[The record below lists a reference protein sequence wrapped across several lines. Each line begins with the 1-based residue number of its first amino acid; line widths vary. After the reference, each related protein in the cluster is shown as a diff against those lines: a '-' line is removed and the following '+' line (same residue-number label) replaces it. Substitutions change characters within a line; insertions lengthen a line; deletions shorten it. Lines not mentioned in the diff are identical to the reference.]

1 MFNRLVAMSL
11 TKTKIQLKNS
21 VARLRPKPLS
31 RRALRMA
38 EPLLFTAA
46 LLTVAVCWQL
56 ALARPAASHTAPQK
70 STHQTTAKHRL
81 AAKPKAAPPAA
92 SKPAAAAPEASAPAP
107 APAPKPPAPAPAGTS
122 KPEPVVTPSP
132 ASNVSGLTPTSTAPS
147 GSQPGAQQVTSGYY
161 SSNWSGYMATNGSF
175 TTVSG
180 SWRATSPSGNGSTT
194 SADSTWIGIGGV
206 TSGDLIQTG
215 TENIVSA
222 SGQVSTAAFYELLP
236 DYAITITSLTVSPGD
251 SMSASIVNTGGSAWK
266 ISIIDTTDGQS
277 FSITVS
283 YASSLSSAEWIE
295 EDPSYSAR
303 HQIPFDNFQAA
314 YFTSAST
321 TENGATVNL
330 SGSTAQP
337 IIMVDGSGQFIA
349 VPSVISGGS
358 AFSVTP

>member
-1 MFNRLVAMSL
+1 MALKKSKTNLKNVKNSRIASL
-11 TKTKIQLKNS
+11 SRALHGHIVRIEAAGGVFVLALIIIILGAQFTATPTKT
-21 VARLRPKPLS
+21 S
-31 RRALRMA
+31 RAA
-38 EPLLFTAA
+38 EP
-46 LLTVAVCWQL
+46 
-56 ALARPAASHTAPQK
+56 ASHRQTA
-70 STHQTTAKHRL
+70 THH
-81 AAKPKAAPPAA
+81 
-92 SKPAAAAPEASAPAP
+92 AAAPKKKPAPAATSAPASQAPVP
-107 APAPKPPAPAPAGTS
+107 APAAPAPVPKPPAPAPAGTS

-132 ASNVSGLTPTSTAPS
+132 ASSVSGLTPTSSAPG
-147 GSQPGAQQVTSGYY
+147 GSQPGSQQVTSGYY

-175 TTVSG
+175 TAISG
-180 SWRATSPSGNGSTT
+180 SWHATAPTGNGSTT

-236 DYAITITSLTVSPGD
+236 NYAITITSLTVSPGD
-251 SMSASIVNTGGSAWK
+251 SMSASIASAGGSAWN
-266 ISIIDTTDGQS
+266 ISITDNTDGQS
-277 FSITVS
+277 FAITVS

-303 HQIPFDNFQAA
+303 QQIPFDNFQAA
-314 YFTSAST
+314 YFTGAST
-321 TENGATVNL
+321 VENGAAVNL

-337 IIMVDGSGQFIA
+337 IIMVNGSGQFIA